1 MKKDTII
8 YITSGFV
15 LIGILS
21 VIFTPAIEVSGNL
34 FERIDVAAACLIWPV
49 SVKISKST
57 LKVFGILSFIYVM
70 VIAVYVPDKTK
81 RRDGA
86 EYGSSKWGDVSTLCK
101 KYADK
106 DFSKNRLLTQ
116 NFRISETGKKIA
128 LNLITLVI
136 GGSGAGKSYFYCIP
150 NLLQAQGSYIILDPS
165 GELLAR
171 TGGFLKMQGYQV
183 RALNLDDMSS
193 SFGYNPFA
201 YIKTDDDVLR
211 LVKNLFKATVPKG
224 SHSNDPMWDNQAE
237 ALCMAYMLLIF
248 HEGSEEEKS
257 MRTLMY
263 LAREDAVEEDE
274 DGNIK
279 ETAVSALFHKVELEN
294 PDHIAVRFYKT
305 ARKGSAK
312 TVLGVQTTLMGR
324 LAKFNL
330 ESVLRLTD
338 FDEMEFEKIGTEETA
353 LFLVIPAE
361 DTSFNFIISMAYAQ
375 LIPVL
380 YKTAKS
386 NFDLKLKVP
395 VHFMMDEFCN
405 VSLPDDFLT
414 ILTTARKHGINF
426 SIIIQA
432 INQLKALFEKE
443 QFNTLIGN
451 ADELL
456 YLGSGE
462 FDTQKY
468 ISERIGKE
476 TIIVKS
482 HNLGKG
488 SHGSYSEN
496 SQPAARSL
504 LEPSE
509 VDTELSET
517 QALVKLRG
525 NDWIMDKKIN
535 PKSHPTY
542 RYTSDVT
549 GMPFSF
555 TERGYISSTFNFN
568 KEEMEEDI
576 NIYAD
581 DISDGIYDRIEIVL
595 GDE

>member
-1 MKKDTII
+1 MKKDIWI
-8 YITSGFV
+8 S
-15 LIGILS
+15 LAIGI
-21 VIFTPAIEVSGNL
+21 VAIGIAAIIFTPAFEAEGNIFDKIEIA
-34 FERIDVAAACLIWPV
+34 EACLDMPIDISISKV
-49 SVKISKST
+49 SVKA
-57 LKVFGILSFIYVM
+57 FMILSFIYILC
-70 VIAVYVPDKTK
+70 IAMYVTDTGR

-86 EYGSSKWGDVSTLCK
+86 EYGSSKWGDIKRLCK
-101 KYADK
+101 KYSDK

-116 NFRISETGKKIA
+116 NLRISETGKKIA

-136 GGSGAGKSYFYCIP
+136 GGSGAGKSFYYCIP
-150 NLLQAQGSYIILDPS
+150 NLLQGQGSCVILDPS

-171 TGGFLKMQGYQV
+171 TGGFLKSQGYKV
-183 RALNLDDMSS
+183 RSLNLDDMSS
-193 SFGYNPFA
+193 SFGYNPFS
-201 YIKTDDDVLR
+201 YIKSDDDVLR

-248 HEGSEEEKS
+248 HEGNDEEKN

-263 LAREDAVEEDE
+263 LAREDFVEEDE

-279 ETAVSALFHKVELEN
+279 ETAVSALFHRAELEK

-338 FDEMEFEKIGTEETA
+338 YDELEFEMIGREKTA

-361 DTSFNFIISMAYAQ
+361 DTSFNFVISMVYSQ
-375 LIPVL
+375 LIPIL
-380 YKTAKS
+380 YKTAKA
-386 NFDLKLKVP
+386 NINLKLDVP
-395 VHFMMDEFCN
+395 VHFMMEEFAN

-414 ILTTARKHGINF
+414 ILTTARKHDISF

-432 INQLKALFEKE
+432 ISQLKGLFEKE

-451 ADELL
+451 ADQLL

-462 FDTQKY
+462 FETQKY

-482 HNLGKG
+482 SSLSKG
-488 SHGSYSEN
+488 IHGSYSES

-504 LEPSE
+504 MEPSE
-509 VDTELSET
+509 VDTELSEGK
-517 QALVKLRG
+517 ALVKLRG
-525 NDWIMDKKIN
+525 NDWIMDDKID
-535 PKSHPTY
+535 PKSHPSY
-542 RYTSDVT
+542 KYTSDVT
-549 GMPFSF
+549 GIPFTF
-555 TERGYISSTFNFN
+555 MNKGYISSVFSYSSS
-568 KEEMEEDI
+568 EIEEDLFI
-576 NIYAD
+576 DGNEISADIYE
-581 DISDGIYDRIEIVL
+581 RIEIMA
-595 GDE
+595 DE